1 MALEVATLLQF
12 FKMESLGFWKLL
24 TVFFALLNLKQV
36 PFAWHVSTLP
46 DYGAP
51 FLTAQSTDQGPADP
65 HHNWPRPS
73 ALFRPLILASRAAP
87 LECDY
92 NLHKSNSTYFADFD
106 LGRMHLLMCLCRP
119 GIVRT
124 GLDLWEADGKK
135 GSKRLWIKMGG
146 VSMNFRR
153 EIKPLQKFEMWN
165 RVLSWDRKWIYV
177 VTYFV
182 EKDKVRPKGWL
193 LQPWRDRDNGQT
205 QHVSEA
211 TEKSMIND
219 EGQERE
225 KRTGPHPAIFA
236 TGIAKY
242 VAKRGRLTISPER
255 ILQNSGL
262 LPSKPKDQETPPV
275 TATPVM
281 PVEGDTLPTGIG
293 LQDITSINAESLID
307 GALDDRKTTE
317 TTRDNQGWDWER
329 VEKERQKGMKI
340 AEAWNMTEK
349 LSEDFDG
356 HEGMALGRYYD
367 FP

>member
-1 MALEVATLLQF
+1 MALEAATLLKF
-12 FKMESLGFWKLL
+12 FKMEPLGFWKLL
-24 TVFFALLNLKQV
+24 CIFFALLNLKQLPLVWHIRIINGILQYIPWNSKSRPTV
-36 PFAWHVSTLP
+36 PST
-46 DYGAP
+46 G
-51 FLTAQSTDQGPADP
+51 
-65 HHNWPRPS
+65 PS
-73 ALFRPLILASRAAP
+73 ALFRPVILTSRTAP

-106 LGRMHLLMCLCRP
+106 LGRVHLLMCLCRL

-135 GSKRLWIKMGG
+135 GSKRLGIMLGG

-182 EKDKVRPKGWL
+182 EKDRVRPRGWL
-193 LQPWRDRDNGQT
+193 LQPWRDQDHRQT
-205 QHVSEA
+205 QQVSEA
-211 TEKSMIND
+211 IEESMIND
-219 EGQERE
+219 RAQKKE
-225 KRTGPHPAIFA
+225 KRTGPHPAVFA

-242 VAKRGRLTISPER
+242 VAKRGRLTIPPER
-255 ILQNSGL
+255 ILQDSGL

-275 TATPVM
+275 SETPAM
-281 PVEGDTLPTGIG
+281 PMEGDTLPTGAA
-293 LQDITSINAESLID
+293 LQDITSLNAETLID
-307 GALDDRKTTE
+307 EALDDPKVAE
-317 TTRDNQGWDWER
+317 TARDKQGWDWER
-329 VEKERQKGMKI
+329 VEGERQKGMRI

-349 LSEDFDG
+349 LSEEFDG
-356 HEGMALGRYYD
+356 DEGMALGKYYD